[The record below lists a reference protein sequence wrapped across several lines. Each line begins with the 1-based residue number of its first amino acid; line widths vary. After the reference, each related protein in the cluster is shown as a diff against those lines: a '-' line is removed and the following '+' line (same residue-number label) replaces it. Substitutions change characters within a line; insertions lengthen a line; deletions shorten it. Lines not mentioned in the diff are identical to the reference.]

1 MPKYVTF
8 TGNDVV
14 DSTTKVTTGFF
25 SGGTGTLSSGSLVT
39 ASLATQQD
47 YYYNLQYSSEDQLS
61 VAYGHPAGTGSD
73 TDGAGGAGSDS
84 IKGTSQAIYD
94 QFASTLL
101 PVEDIAG
108 GFKFSG
114 SNAGNR
120 INDVFF
126 IVAERARMKDRV
138 NKKNWTITLSGSG
151 LTVGGGGSG
160 KLLHLTDDSS
170 TIGSTASPVGPRF
183 NIKSGSAGSLEGT
196 TTIFGHFYPNVG
208 IWALNG
214 TALSASIPGTT
225 GAINSGS
232 REMWEDGN
240 QPGSYYGNGFAPDS
254 RTTGQADNA
263 FKLAVAMMKGSITLR
278 DEEDQNTVTYFVRAG
293 AQDFNFSNN
302 PTFTSGSDNGLNQ
315 TSFEGNPTTYISTVG
330 LYNANDELVAVGRLS
345 KPLKKNYASEAT
357 IKVNLTY

>member
-25 SGGTGTLSSGSLVT
+25 SGGTGTLASGSLTT
-39 ASLATQQD
+39 ASLGSQMD

-61 VAYGHPAGTGSD
+61 VSYGHFAGSGSD

-84 IKGTSQAIYD
+84 LKGQTQAIYQ

-101 PVEDIAG
+101 PVDDVAG
-108 GFKFSG
+108 GFKFDG
-114 SNAGNR
+114 TTTV
-120 INDVFF
+120 NDVFF
-126 IVAERARMKDRV
+126 ITAERARMKDRV

-151 LTVGGGGSG
+151 LTAGGGGSG

-170 TIGSTASPVGPRF
+170 TVTSTASPVGPRY

-196 TTIFGHFYPNVG
+196 STVFGHFYPNVG

-214 TALSASIPGTT
+214 TNLSASIPGTT

-240 QPGSYYGNGFAPDS
+240 QPGSYYGNGFAVDS

-263 FKLAVAMMKGSITLR
+263 FKLAVSLMKGSITLR

-302 PTFTSGSDNGLNQ
+302 PTFTSGSDHGLKQ
-315 TSFEGNPTTYISTVG
+315 TSFEGNPTTYITTVG
-330 LYNANDELVAVGRLS
+330 LYNSNDELVAVGRLS